1 MGLMV
6 LTSEVFMMMINV
18 CVETREE
25 GVAAGVC
32 VRVCVCVCVSTCL
45 LVCVCGDDDEWKPPP
60 PRTPT
65 VCCVQT

>member
-32 VRVCVCVCVSTCL
+32 VCVCVCL
-45 LVCVCGDDDEWKPPP
+45 REHMLAGVCVCGDDDEWKPPP

>member
-32 VRVCVCVCVSTCL
+32 VACVCVREHMLAC
-45 LVCVCGDDDEWKPPP
+45 VCV
-60 PRTPT
+60 R
-65 VCCVQT
+65 